1 MSASSDWVAGLL
13 QALKQQFPLGG
24 FTVREMKGK
33 VFLQKRWPDGTRQ
46 AAALPIAWGPGVTL
60 EVLAT
65 VKAVNEHLQA
75 GASLKDAVHL
85 QWPQD
90 DPATAGRKKVG
101 INWTEVVERFRV
113 YKIQSGQVVIG
124 GYAVGEGQH
133 TGAQQINPI
142 DIHRQMAELQSQL
155 DSQQTRT
162 SLAAESPGHELDA
175 KPPAEPQQ
183 RRSHSF
189 VSMFSGKQ

>member
-1 MSASSDWVAGLL
+1 MCGPARGLSVANRVGAFINVL
-13 QALKQQFPLGG
+13 ARMRAGG
-24 FTVREMKGK
+24 SPR
-33 VFLQKRWPDGTRQ
+33 PP
-46 AAALPIAWGPGVTL
+46 AAAAAA
-60 EVLAT
+60 AT
-65 VKAVNEHLQA
+65 VAFLP
-75 GASLKDAVHL
+75 
-85 QWPQD
+85 WPLLFGL
-90 DPATAGRKKVG
+90 P
-101 INWTEVVERFRV
+101 
-113 YKIQSGQVVIG
+113 
-124 GYAVGEGQH
+124 VGEGQH